1 MFLTSI
7 QSNPEAKLLTNL
19 GLLSIQQK
27 SPSIQIIMNHPNEIY
42 RLNQIAEIQVTYKP
56 IYKYDQR
63 MKITTSQDAIELLRK
78 VWNKGTIN
86 FNEEFLAIYLNR
98 ANQVL
103 GVYKHSSGTES
114 ALKKCRG
121 SCYTNNSTGIP
132 SSKPARNYIS
142 NEKRFQWY
150 TYIRREIQSCPYFMA
165 IRRIIYF
172 YL

>member
-86 FNEEFLAIYLNR
+86 FNEEYLAIYLNR
-98 ANQVL
+98 ANQVP
-103 GVYKHSSGTES
+103 VS
-114 ALKKCRG
+114 
-121 SCYTNNSTGIP
+121 YTHLTLPTI
-132 SSKPARNYIS
+132 
-142 NEKRFQWY
+142 
-150 TYIRREIQSCPYFMA
+150 
-165 IRRIIYF
+165 
-172 YL
+172 LLV